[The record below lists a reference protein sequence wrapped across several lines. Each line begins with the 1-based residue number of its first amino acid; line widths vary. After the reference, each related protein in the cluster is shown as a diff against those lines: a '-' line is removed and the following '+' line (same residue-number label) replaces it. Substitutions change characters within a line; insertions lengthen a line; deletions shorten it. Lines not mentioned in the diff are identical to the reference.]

1 MITAILMMA
10 GNASRMQM
18 NENKVYLPL
27 GKQKIFEYSL
37 NLFLDMG
44 FEVICVIRE
53 EDRNQLDPYKK
64 RVKIAIG
71 GKTRQESVYKGL
83 QEATGEYVLIHD
95 AARPFVSQDLILG
108 CCEAFE
114 ENCACL
120 VATPSK
126 DSLYLKTPLGGL
138 NRDNVVLAQT
148 PQGAKTK
155 VMLECHQ
162 KAKAEGYVG
171 TDDISL
177 FIRYSKEMV
186 KIIAGNDKNFKITTQ
201 LDYIIAK
208 ELMKDA

>member
-83 QEATGEYVLIHD
+83 QEATG
-95 AARPFVSQDLILG
+95 
-108 CCEAFE
+108 
-114 ENCACL
+114 
-120 VATPSK
+120 
-126 DSLYLKTPLGGL
+126 
-138 NRDNVVLAQT
+138 
-148 PQGAKTK
+148 
-155 VMLECHQ
+155 
-162 KAKAEGYVG
+162 
-171 TDDISL
+171 
-177 FIRYSKEMV
+177 
-186 KIIAGNDKNFKITTQ
+186 
-201 LDYIIAK
+201 
-208 ELMKDA
+208 